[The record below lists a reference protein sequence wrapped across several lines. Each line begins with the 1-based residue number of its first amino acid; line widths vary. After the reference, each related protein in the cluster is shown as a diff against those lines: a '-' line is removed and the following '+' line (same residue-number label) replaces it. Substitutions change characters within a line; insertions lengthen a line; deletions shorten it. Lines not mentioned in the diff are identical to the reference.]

1 MQICVLSS
9 SCLTISASSVSHNSL
24 KTTIP
29 LHFPFTSVMF
39 SHFYIPGHLSCIL
52 TSFCFPK
59 TLPAVQSSQMS
70 KLLSVFFLLS
80 SQRGKSVQWC
90 VQQGLCWVDSQGVP
104 GSLAAAKASEEWLH
118 FFPPFTNGSINNI
131 CSASCCGFSST
142 FQELN
147 VLGYSIWSKTK
158 KCHQFQ
164 EEDLEYLT

>member
-59 TLPAVQSSQMS
+59 LFLQCRVPRCPSSFLCFFCSAAREESLCSGVSSRGCAEWTARECLAAWLLPKQVRSDCISSHLSLMAASITSVLHPAVDSHQPFRSLMS
-70 KLLSVFFLLS
+70 
-80 SQRGKSVQWC
+80 
-90 VQQGLCWVDSQGVP
+90 
-104 GSLAAAKASEEWLH
+104 
-118 FFPPFTNGSINNI
+118 
-131 CSASCCGFSST
+131 
-142 FQELN
+142 
-147 VLGYSIWSKTK
+147 
-158 KCHQFQ
+158 
-164 EEDLEYLT
+164 